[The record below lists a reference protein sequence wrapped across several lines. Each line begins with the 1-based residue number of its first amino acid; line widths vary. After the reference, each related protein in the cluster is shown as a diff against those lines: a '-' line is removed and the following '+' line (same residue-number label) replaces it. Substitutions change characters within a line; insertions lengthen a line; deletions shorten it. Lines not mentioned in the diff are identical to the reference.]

1 MIYLNQPITQL
12 IKKMIK
18 FLVYGLVAVALFST
32 GYRTGAIIQENE
44 QAANEAYLRQVY
56 EKKQDDIIEAK
67 DAAIDLLKK
76 ELSAQVASN
85 ASLRVNTDRLQ
96 RNLQAANAK
105 LSTAKDSC
113 IPERQ
118 LLGECNRLLI
128 TGTGLLERGV
138 SLLRETAA
146 NNDALIK
153 LMNTDTQEF
162 KNVR

>member
-1 MIYLNQPITQL
+1 
-12 IKKMIK
+12 MIK
-18 FLVYGLVAVALFST
+18 FIIYGLAAIALFST

-56 EKKQDDIIEAK
+56 EKKQDDIIESK
-67 DAAIDLLKK
+67 DAAINLLKD
-76 ELSAQVASN
+76 ELNAQIASN
-85 ASLRVNTDRLQ
+85 ASLRTTADRLQ
-96 RNLQAANAK
+96 RNLQTANAK

-113 IPERQ
+113 ITERQ

-146 NNDALIK
+146 NNDALVK
-153 LMNTDTQEF
+153 LMNKET
-162 KNVR
+162 N

>member
-1 MIYLNQPITQL
+1 
-12 IKKMIK
+12 MIK
-18 FLVYGLVAVALFST
+18 LIIYGLAAIALFST

-67 DAAIDLLKK
+67 DAAINLLKD
-76 ELSAQVASN
+76 ELNAQIASN
-85 ASLRVNTDRLQ
+85 ASLRTTADRLQ
-96 RNLQAANAK
+96 RNLQTANAAM
-105 LSTAKDSC
+105 STAKNSC
-113 IPERQ
+113 ITERQ

-146 NNDALIK
+146 NNDALVK
-153 LMNTDTQEF
+153 LMNKET
-162 KNVR
+162 N

>member
-1 MIYLNQPITQL
+1 ML
-12 IKKMIK
+12 K
-18 FLVYGLVAVALFST
+18 FIIYGLAAIALFST

-67 DAAIDLLKK
+67 DAAINLLKD
-76 ELSAQVASN
+76 ELNAQVADN
-85 ASLRVNTDRLQ
+85 ANLRITADRLQ
-96 RNLQAANAK
+96 RNLQAANTAM
-105 LSTAKDSC
+105 STTKDSC
-113 IPERQ
+113 VTERQ

-146 NNDALIK
+146 NNDAL
-153 LMNTDTQEF
+153 
-162 KNVR
+162 VRLYDSQSK